1 MRHGSGNVRRH
12 DLIDEATLGRV
23 RSALRQDLARAGV
36 EASVAFDCLVAV
48 TEACT
53 NALVHGHGDEVPRV
67 SWRIKGTTA
76 LFLVEDHSTHR
87 WAQVEGG
94 NRGADARV
102 GGFGLKLMERLM
114 DSVDITIEDHGTT
127 VELTKRIG

>member
-12 DLIDEATLGRV
+12 DLIDEATLARV
-23 RSALRQDLARAGV
+23 RSSLRRDLARAGV
-36 EASVAFDCLVAV
+36 KASVQFDCLVAV

-67 SWRIKGTTA
+67 SWQINGTTA
-76 LFLVEDHSTHR
+76 LFLVEDHSRHR
-87 WAQVEGG
+87 WAKVEDGDG
-94 NRGADARV
+94 SPEARV
-102 GGFGLKLMERLM
+102 GGFGLQLMDRLM
-114 DSVDITIEDHGTT
+114 DSVDITIEDNGTT

>member
-12 DLIDEATLGRV
+12 DLIDEATLARV
-23 RSALRQDLARAGV
+23 RSSLRQDLACAGV
-36 EASVAFDCLVAV
+36 DASVAFDCLVAV

-67 SWRIKGTTA
+67 SWRINGSMA
-76 LFLVEDHSTHR
+76 LFLVEDHSRLR

-94 NRGADARV
+94 DGGADGRV
-102 GGFGLKLMERLM
+102 GGFGLQLMERLM
-114 DSVDITIEDHGTT
+114 DSVDISIEDYGTT
-127 VELTKRIG
+127 VELTKRIR